1 VKKPSRKFKIVRANT
16 EMAGAVT
23 GFVVYYRLQDY
34 VDELRQQA
42 RWNAEKCKQTS

>member
-16 EMAGAVT
+16 MTAGALT
-23 GFVVYYRLQDY
+23 GFVVYNRLQDY

-42 RWNAEKCKQTS
+42 RWNAEKCQRES